1 MLSNSRWLFLQFTS
15 REVSNR
21 FAGSVLG
28 GLWAF
33 VHPLALLVVYGLV
46 FSAVFSV
53 RLPAAAGSSYLVFVA
68 VALWPWLAFQESVL
82 RGTAAVTANAAL
94 VKKVPFAHTLLV
106 YSAVSASF
114 AIHLFGYLVVLA
126 VLALRGDTLHW
137 EAFPAVLLSLLI
149 LYLLATGLALLLSA
163 VHVFVR
169 DVEQG
174 LAHFMA
180 LLFYLTPVLYGGAM
194 VPEWLRSF
202 MSVNPLAHVFETLR
216 NALLSGD
223 AHVSGNLLL
232 AGLFSVA
239 VLLLGRSVF
248 GRASP
253 RFEEAL

>member
-1 MLSNSRWLFLQFTS
+1 MHLRSRWLFFQFTS
-15 REVSNR
+15 REVTNR

-33 VHPLALLVVYGLV
+33 VHPLALLLVYGLV

-68 VALWPWLAFQESVL
+68 VALWPWLAFQEAVL
-82 RGTAAVTANAAL
+82 RGTAAVTANGAL
-94 VKKVPFAHTLLV
+94 VKKVPFNHALLV

-114 AIHLFGYLVVLA
+114 AIHLFGYAVVLA
-126 VLALRGDTLHW
+126 VLALRGDSLHW
-137 EAFPAVLLSLLI
+137 NALPTVLLSLLI
-149 LYLLATGLALLLSA
+149 LYVLATGLSLLLSA

-202 MSVNPLAHVFETLR
+202 MSVNPLAHVFDALR
-216 NALLSGD
+216 NAFLSGD
-223 AHVSGNLLL
+223 AHVGGYELL
-232 AGLFSVA
+232 AGLFALA
-239 VLLLGRSVF
+239 VLFLGRSVF
-248 GRASP
+248 RRASP

>member
-1 MLSNSRWLFLQFTS
+1 MHIRSRWLFFQFTS
-15 REVSNR
+15 REVTNR

-33 VHPLALLVVYGLV
+33 VHPLALLVVYGVV

-68 VALWPWLAFQESVL
+68 VALWPWLAFQEAVI
-82 RGTAAVTANAAL
+82 RGTSAVTANAAL
-94 VKKVPFAHTLLV
+94 VKKVPFEHALLV

-114 AIHLFGYLVVLA
+114 AIHLFGYAVVLA
-126 VLALRGDTLHW
+126 LLALRGDSLHW
-137 EAFPAVLLSLLI
+137 TALPTVLLALLI
-149 LYLLATGLALLLSA
+149 LYVLATGLSLMLSA

-180 LLFYLTPVLYGGAM
+180 LLFYLTPILFAGGM

-202 MSVNPLAHVFETLR
+202 MSVNPLAHVFEALR
-216 NALLSGD
+216 SALLTGD
-223 AHVSGNLLL
+223 GHVSVYLLL

-239 VLLLGRSVF
+239 VFLLGRSVF

>member
-1 MLSNSRWLFLQFTS
+1 MHARSRWLFLQFTS
-15 REVSNR
+15 REVTNR

-33 VHPLALLVVYGLV
+33 VHPLALLLVYGLV

-68 VALWPWLAFQESVL
+68 VALWPWLAFQEAVL

-94 VKKVPFAHTLLV
+94 VKKVPFTHALLV
-106 YSAVSASF
+106 YAAVTASF
-114 AIHLFGYLVVLA
+114 AIHLFGYAVVLA
-126 VLALRGDTLHW
+126 ILALRGDALYW
-137 EAFPAVLLSLLI
+137 QAFPTVLLCVLI

-169 DVEQG
+169 DIEQG

-180 LLFYLTPVLYGGAM
+180 LLFYLTPILYGGAM

-202 MSVNPLAHVFETLR
+202 MSVNPLAHVFESLR
-216 NALLSGD
+216 SALLTG
-223 AHVSGNLLL
+223 AAQLGWYVPL
-232 AGLFSVA
+232 AGLFAIA

-248 GRASP
+248 NRASP

>member
-1 MLSNSRWLFLQFTS
+1 MHPRSRWLFLQFTS
-15 REVSNR
+15 REITNR

-33 VHPLALLVVYGLV
+33 LHPLALLLVYGLV

-68 VALWPWLAFQESVL
+68 VALWPWLAFQEAVL
-82 RGTAAVTANAAL
+82 RGTAAVTSNAAL
-94 VKKVPFAHTLLV
+94 VKKVPFGHSLLV
-106 YSAVSASF
+106 YSAVTASF
-114 AIHLFGYLVVLA
+114 AVHLFGYAVVLI

-137 EAFPAVLLSLLI
+137 QALPTVFLALLI
-149 LYLLATGLALLLSA
+149 LYVLASGLALLLSA

-202 MSVNPLAHVFETLR
+202 MSVNPLAHVFEALR
-216 NALLSGD
+216 SAWLTGAAALDGYM
-223 AHVSGNLLL
+223 LL
-232 AGLFSVA
+232 ASLFAVA
-239 VLLLGRSVF
+239 ILLLGRSVF

>member
-1 MLSNSRWLFLQFTS
+1 MLFRSRWLFLQFTS

-33 VHPLALLVVYGLV
+33 VHPLALLLVYGLV

-53 RLPAAAGSSYLVFVA
+53 KLPAAAGSSYLVFVA
-68 VALWPWLAFQESVL
+68 VALWPWLAFQEAVI
-82 RGTAAVTANAAL
+82 RGTSAVTANAAL
-94 VKKVPFAHTLLV
+94 VKKVPFAHTVLV
-106 YSAVSASF
+106 YSAVSACF

-126 VLALRGDTLHW
+126 VLTLRGDTLHW
-137 EAFPAVLLSLLI
+137 EAFPAVLLCLVI

-180 LLFYLTPVLYGGAM
+180 LLFYLTPVIYGGAM
-194 VPEWLRSF
+194 VPVWLRSF
-202 MSVNPLAHVFETLR
+202 MSVNPLAHVFESLR
-216 NALLSGD
+216 SALLTG
-223 AHVSGNLLL
+223 HPQLNVYVLL
-232 AGLFSVA
+232 AALFAAA
-239 VLLLGRSVF
+239 VFMLGHSVF
-248 GRASP
+248 SRASP

>member
-1 MLSNSRWLFLQFTS
+1 MLFRSRWLFLQFTS

-33 VHPLALLVVYGLV
+33 VHPLALLLVYGLV

-53 RLPAAAGSSYLVFVA
+53 KLPAAAGSSYLVFVA
-68 VALWPWLAFQESVL
+68 VALWPWLAFQEAVI
-82 RGTAAVTANAAL
+82 RGTSAVTANAAL
-94 VKKVPFAHTLLV
+94 VKKVPFAHTVLV
-106 YSAVSASF
+106 YSAVSACF

-126 VLALRGDTLHW
+126 VLTLRGDTLHW
-137 EAFPAVLLSLLI
+137 EAMPAVLLCLFI

-180 LLFYLTPVLYGGAM
+180 LLFYLTPVIYGGAM

-202 MSVNPLAHVFETLR
+202 MSVNPLAHVFESLR
-216 NALLSGD
+216 SALLTGD
-223 AHVSGNLLL
+223 AKLNVYVLL
-232 AGLFSVA
+232 AGLFAAA
-239 VLLLGRSVF
+239 VFMLGHSVF
-248 GRASP
+248 SRASP

>member
-1 MLSNSRWLFLQFTS
+1 MLFRSRWLFLQFTS

-33 VHPLALLVVYGLV
+33 VHPLALLLVYGLV

-53 RLPAAAGSSYLVFVA
+53 KLPAAAGSSYLVFVA
-68 VALWPWLAFQESVL
+68 VTLWPWLAFQEAII
-82 RGTAAVTANAAL
+82 RGTSAVTANAAL
-94 VKKVPFAHTLLV
+94 VKKVPFAHTVLV
-106 YSAVSASF
+106 YSTVSACF
-114 AIHLFGYLVVLA
+114 AIHLFGYLIVLA
-126 VLALRGDTLHW
+126 VLTLRGDTLHW
-137 EAFPAVLLSLLI
+137 EALPAVLLCLFI

-163 VHVFVR
+163 IHVFVR

-180 LLFYLTPVLYGGAM
+180 LLFYLTPVIYGGAM

-202 MSVNPLAHVFETLR
+202 MSVNPLAHVFESLR
-216 NALLSGD
+216 SGLLTG
-223 AHVSGNLLL
+223 HPQLNVYVLL
-232 AGLFSVA
+232 AGLFAAA
-239 VLLLGRSVF
+239 VFLLGHSVF
-248 GRASP
+248 SRASP

>member
-1 MLSNSRWLFLQFTS
+1 MLFRSRWLFLQFTS

-33 VHPLALLVVYGLV
+33 VHPLALLLVYGLV

-53 RLPAAAGSSYLVFVA
+53 KLPAAAGSSYLVFVA
-68 VALWPWLAFQESVL
+68 VALWPWLAFQEAVI
-82 RGTAAVTANAAL
+82 RGTSAVTANAAL
-94 VKKVPFAHTLLV
+94 VKKVPFAHTVLV
-106 YSAVSASF
+106 YSAVSACF

-126 VLALRGDTLHW
+126 VLTLRGDTLHW
-137 EAFPAVLLSLLI
+137 EAMPAVLLCLFI

-180 LLFYLTPVLYGGAM
+180 LLFYLTPVIYGGAM

-202 MSVNPLAHVFETLR
+202 MSVNPLAHVFESLR
-216 NALLSGD
+216 SALLTGD
-223 AHVSGNLLL
+223 AQLNVYVLL
-232 AGLFSVA
+232 AGLFAAA
-239 VLLLGRSVF
+239 VFMLGHSVF
-248 GRASP
+248 SRASP

>member
-1 MLSNSRWLFLQFTS
+1 MLLRSRWLFLQFTS

-33 VHPLALLVVYGLV
+33 VHPLALLLVYGLV

-53 RLPAAAGSSYLVFVA
+53 KLPAAAGSSYLVFVA
-68 VALWPWLAFQESVL
+68 VALWPWLAFQEAVI
-82 RGTAAVTANAAL
+82 RGTSAVTANAAL
-94 VKKVPFAHTLLV
+94 VKKVPFAHTVLV
-106 YSAVSASF
+106 YSAVSACF

-126 VLALRGDTLHW
+126 VLTLRGDTLHW
-137 EAFPAVLLSLLI
+137 EAFPAVLLCLFI

-180 LLFYLTPVLYGGAM
+180 LLFYLTPVIYGGAM

-202 MSVNPLAHVFETLR
+202 MSVNPLAHVFESLR
-216 NALLSGD
+216 SALLTG
-223 AHVSGNLLL
+223 HPQLNVYVLL
-232 AGLFSVA
+232 AALFALA
-239 VLLLGRSVF
+239 VFLLGHSVF
-248 GRASP
+248 SRASP

>member
-1 MLSNSRWLFLQFTS
+1 MHVRSRWLFLQFTS
-15 REVSNR
+15 REVTNR

-33 VHPLALLVVYGLV
+33 VHPLALLLVYGLV

-68 VALWPWLAFQESVL
+68 VALWPWLAFQEAVL

-94 VKKVPFAHTLLV
+94 VKKVPFAHALLV
-106 YSAVSASF
+106 YAAVTASF
-114 AIHLFGYLVVLA
+114 AIHLFGYAIVLG
-126 VLALRGDTLHW
+126 VLALRGDSLHW
-137 EAFPAVLLSLLI
+137 QALPAVFLCVLI

-169 DVEQG
+169 DIEQG

-180 LLFYLTPVLYGGAM
+180 LLFYLTPILYGGAM

-202 MSVNPLAHVFETLR
+202 MGVNPLAHVFESLR
-216 NALLSGD
+216 SALLTGSAQLGWY
-223 AHVSGNLLL
+223 VPL
-232 AGLFSVA
+232 AGLFAIA

-248 GRASP
+248 NRASP

>member
-1 MLSNSRWLFLQFTS
+1 MLFRSRWLFLQFTS

-33 VHPLALLVVYGLV
+33 VHPLALLLVYGLV

-53 RLPAAAGSSYLVFVA
+53 KLPAAAGSSYLVFVA
-68 VALWPWLAFQESVL
+68 VALWPWLAFQEAVI
-82 RGTAAVTANAAL
+82 RGTSAVTANAAL
-94 VKKVPFAHTLLV
+94 VKKVPFAHTVLV
-106 YSAVSASF
+106 YSAVSACF
-114 AIHLFGYLVVLA
+114 AIHLFGYLVVLG
-126 VLALRGDTLHW
+126 VLTLRGDTLHW
-137 EAFPAVLLSLLI
+137 EAMPAVLLCLFI

-180 LLFYLTPVLYGGAM
+180 LLFYLTPVIYGGAM

-202 MSVNPLAHVFETLR
+202 MSVNPLAHVFESLR
-216 NALLSGD
+216 SALLTGD
-223 AHVSGNLLL
+223 AQLNVYVLL
-232 AGLFSVA
+232 AGLFAAA
-239 VLLLGRSVF
+239 VFMLGHSVF
-248 GRASP
+248 SRASP

>member
-1 MLSNSRWLFLQFTS
+1 MDSRSRWLFFQFTS
-15 REVSNR
+15 REISNR

-33 VHPLALLVVYGLV
+33 VHPLALLLVYGLV

-53 RLPAAAGSSYLVFVA
+53 KLPAAAGSSYLVFVA
-68 VALWPWLAFQESVL
+68 VALWPWLAFQEAVL

-94 VKKVPFAHTLLV
+94 VKKVPFSHALLV

-114 AIHLFGYLVVLA
+114 ALHLFGYAVVLA

-137 EAFPAVLLSLLI
+137 EALPMVLLCLFI
-149 LYLLATGLALLLSA
+149 LYVLATGLSLLLSA

-180 LLFYLTPVLYGGAM
+180 LLFYLTPVLFGGAM

-202 MSVNPLAHVFETLR
+202 MSVNPLAHVFDALR
-216 NALLSGD
+216 AALLNGTYD
-223 AHVSGNLLL
+223 LGIYILL
-232 AGLFSVA
+232 AGLFAGA
-239 VLLLGRSVF
+239 VFLLGRSVF

>member
-1 MLSNSRWLFLQFTS
+1 MFLQQRWLFLQFTS
-15 REVSNR
+15 REVTNR

-33 VHPLALLVVYGLV
+33 VHPLALLLVYGLV

-68 VALWPWLAFQESVL
+68 VALWPWLAFQEAVL

-94 VKKVPFAHTLLV
+94 VKKVPFAHALLV

-114 AIHLFGYLVVLA
+114 AIHLFGYAIVLV
-126 VLALRGDTLHW
+126 VLALRGDALHW
-137 EAFPAVLLSLLI
+137 EALPVVFLCLLI
-149 LYLLATGLALLLSA
+149 LYVLATGLALMLSA

-180 LLFYLTPVLYGGAM
+180 LLFYLTPILYGGAM

-202 MSVNPLAHVFETLR
+202 MSVNPLAHVFESLR
-216 NALLSGD
+216 VALLTGSSNVG
-223 AHVSGNLLL
+223 GYTLL
-232 AGLFSVA
+232 AGLFAVA
-239 VLLLGRSVF
+239 VFLLGRSVF

>member
-1 MLSNSRWLFLQFTS
+1 MHFRSRWLFLQFTS

-33 VHPLALLVVYGLV
+33 VHPLALLLVYGLV

-68 VALWPWLAFQESVL
+68 VALWPWLAFQEAVI

-114 AIHLFGYLVVLA
+114 AIHLFGYLIVLVA
-126 VLALRGDTLHW
+126 LTLRGDTLHW
-137 EAFPAVLLSLLI
+137 EAIPVVLLCLLI
-149 LYLLATGLALLLSA
+149 LYVLATGLALLLSA

-216 NALLSGD
+216 SALLTGD
-223 AHVSGNLLL
+223 LRVGGYVLL
-232 AGLFSVA
+232 AGLFSIA
-239 VLLLGRSVF
+239 VFLLGRSVF

>member
-1 MLSNSRWLFLQFTS
+1 MHFRSRWLFLQFTS

-33 VHPLALLVVYGLV
+33 VHPLALLLVYGV
-46 FSAVFSV
+46 IFSAVFRV
-53 RLPAAAGSSYLVFVA
+53 KLPIAAGSSYLVFVA
-68 VALWPWLAFQESVL
+68 VALWPWLAFQEAVT
-82 RGTAAVTANAAL
+82 RGTSAVTANAAL

-114 AIHLFGYLVVLA
+114 AVHLFGYLIVLA

-137 EAFPAVLLSLLI
+137 EALPVVLLALLI
-149 LYLLATGLALLLSA
+149 LYVLATGLALLLSA

-180 LLFYLTPVLYGGAM
+180 LLFYLTPIIFGGAM
-194 VPEWLRSF
+194 VPEWLRSS
-202 MSVNPLAHVFETLR
+202 MSVNPLAHVFELLR
-216 NALLSGD
+216 D
-223 AHVSGNLLL
+223 AWLTGNTHVSGYVLL

-239 VLLLGRSVF
+239 VFLLGHSVF
-248 GRASP
+248 MRASP

>member
-1 MLSNSRWLFLQFTS
+1 MRSGWLFLQFTS

-21 FAGSVLG
+21 FAGSLLG

-33 VHPLALLVVYGLV
+33 LHPLALLLVYGLV

-68 VALWPWLAFQESVL
+68 VALWPWLAFQEGVL

-94 VKKVPFAHTLLV
+94 VKKVPFAHALLV

-126 VLALRGDTLHW
+126 VLALGGDTLYW
-137 EAFPAVLLSLLI
+137 QALPVVVLCLLI
-149 LYLLATGLALLLSA
+149 LYVLATGLALLLSA

-180 LLFYLTPVLYGGAM
+180 LLFYLTPVLFGGAM

-202 MSVNPLAHVFETLR
+202 MSVNPLAHVFESLR
-216 NALLSGD
+216 NALLN
-223 AHVSGNLLL
+223 GNLQVGGYVGL
-232 AGLFSVA
+232 AA
-239 VLLLGRSVF
+239 VFAGAVFLLGRSVF

>member
-1 MLSNSRWLFLQFTS
+1 MHFRSRWLFLQFTS

-33 VHPLALLVVYGLV
+33 VHPLALLMVYGLV

-68 VALWPWLAFQESVL
+68 VALWPWLAFQEAVI

-114 AIHLFGYLVVLA
+114 AIHLFGYVVVLSL
-126 VLALRGDTLHW
+126 LALRGDTLYW
-137 EAFPAVLLSLLI
+137 QALPSVLLALLI
-149 LYLLATGLALLLSA
+149 LYVLATGLALLLSA

-169 DVEQG
+169 DIEQG

-202 MSVNPLAHVFETLR
+202 MSVNPLAHVFESLR
-216 NALLSGD
+216 SALLTGHS
-223 AHVSGNLLL
+223 HLSIYVVL
-232 AGLFSVA
+232 AGLFAVA
-239 VLLLGRSVF
+239 VFLLGRSVF

>member
-1 MLSNSRWLFLQFTS
+1 MHVRSRWLFLQFTS
-15 REVSNR
+15 REVTNR

-33 VHPLALLVVYGLV
+33 VHPLALLLVYGLV

-68 VALWPWLAFQESVL
+68 VALWPWLAFQEAVL

-94 VKKVPFAHTLLV
+94 VKKVPFAHALLV
-106 YSAVSASF
+106 YAAVTASF
-114 AIHLFGYLVVLA
+114 AIHLFGYAIVLG
-126 VLALRGDTLHW
+126 VLALRGDSLHW
-137 EAFPAVLLSLLI
+137 QALPAVFLCVLI

-169 DVEQG
+169 DIEQG

-180 LLFYLTPVLYGGAM
+180 LLFYLTPILYGGAM

-202 MSVNPLAHVFETLR
+202 MGVNPLAHVFESLR
-216 NALLSGD
+216 SALLTGSAQLGWN
-223 AHVSGNLLL
+223 VPL
-232 AGLFSVA
+232 AGLFAIA

-248 GRASP
+248 NRASP

>member
-1 MLSNSRWLFLQFTS
+1 MHLRSGWLFLQFTS

-21 FAGSVLG
+21 FAGSLLG

-33 VHPLALLVVYGLV
+33 VHPLALLLVYGLV

-68 VALWPWLAFQESVL
+68 VALWPWLAFQEAVL

-94 VKKVPFAHTLLV
+94 VKKVPFSHALLV

-114 AIHLFGYLVVLA
+114 AIHLFGYLIVLA
-126 VLALRGDTLHW
+126 VLALRGDTLYW
-137 EAFPAVLLSLLI
+137 QALPVVALCLLI
-149 LYLLATGLALLLSA
+149 LYVLATGLALLLSA

-180 LLFYLTPVLYGGAM
+180 LLFYLTPVLFGGAM

-202 MSVNPLAHVFETLR
+202 MSVNPLAHVFESLR
-216 NALLSGD
+216 SALLT
-223 AHVSGNLLL
+223 GNLYVGGYVLL
-232 AGLFSVA
+232 AAVFAVA
-239 VLLLGRSVF
+239 VFLLGRSVF
-248 GRASP
+248 SRASP

>member
-1 MLSNSRWLFLQFTS
+1 MFLQFTS

-33 VHPLALLVVYGLV
+33 VHPLALLLVYGLV

-53 RLPAAAGSSYLVFVA
+53 KLPAAAGSSYLVFVA
-68 VALWPWLAFQESVL
+68 VTLWPWLAFQEAVI
-82 RGTAAVTANAAL
+82 RGTSAVTANAAL
-94 VKKVPFAHTLLV
+94 VKKVPFAHTVLV
-106 YSAVSASF
+106 YSAVSACF
-114 AIHLFGYLVVLA
+114 AIHLLGYLVVLGI
-126 VLALRGDTLHW
+126 LTLRGDTLHW
-137 EAFPAVLLSLLI
+137 EALPAVLLCLLI
-149 LYLLATGLALLLSA
+149 LYVLATGVALLLSA

-202 MSVNPLAHVFETLR
+202 MSVNPLAHVFESLR
-216 NALLSGD
+216 SALLTGHPQLNTD
-223 AHVSGNLLL
+223 VLL
-232 AGLFSVA
+232 AGLFAVA
-239 VLLLGRSVF
+239 VFMLGHSVF
-248 GRASP
+248 SRASP
-253 RFEEAL
+253 SFEEAL

>member
-1 MLSNSRWLFLQFTS
+1 MLFRSRWLFLQFTS

-33 VHPLALLVVYGLV
+33 VHPLALLLVYGLV

-53 RLPAAAGSSYLVFVA
+53 KLPAAAGSSYLVFVA
-68 VALWPWLAFQESVL
+68 VALWPWLAFQEAVI
-82 RGTAAVTANAAL
+82 RGTSAVTANAAL
-94 VKKVPFAHTLLV
+94 VKKVPFAHTVLV
-106 YSAVSASF
+106 YSAVSACF

-126 VLALRGDTLHW
+126 VLTLRGDTLHW
-137 EAFPAVLLSLLI
+137 EAMPAVLLCLFI

-180 LLFYLTPVLYGGAM
+180 LLFYLTPVIYGGAM

-202 MSVNPLAHVFETLR
+202 MSVNPLAHVFESLR
-216 NALLSGD
+216 SALLTGD
-223 AHVSGNLLL
+223 AQLNVYMLL
-232 AGLFSVA
+232 AGLFAAA
-239 VLLLGRSVF
+239 VFMLGHSVF
-248 GRASP
+248 SRASP

>member
-1 MLSNSRWLFLQFTS
+1 MLFRSRWLFLQFTS
-15 REVSNR
+15 REMSNR

-33 VHPLALLVVYGLV
+33 VHPLALLIVYGLV

-68 VALWPWLAFQESVL
+68 VALWPWLAFQEAVI
-82 RGTAAVTANAAL
+82 RGTSAVTANAAL
-94 VKKVPFAHTLLV
+94 VKKVPFAHALLV
-106 YSAVSASF
+106 YSAVSACF

-126 VLALRGDTLHW
+126 VLALRGDNLYWTALPTVFLCI
-137 EAFPAVLLSLLI
+137 AI
-149 LYLLATGLALLLSA
+149 LYLLATGLALILSA

-216 NALLSGD
+216 AALLNGESHLD
-223 AHVSGNLLL
+223 RYVLL
-232 AGLFSVA
+232 AGLFSAA
-239 VLLLGRSVF
+239 VFMLGRSVF
-248 GRASP
+248 QRASP